1 MCTCFDFVDD
11 YTSRKELWIPHR
23 LIWSQTDGGSSP
35 DFLKR
40 APFHFVG
47 GCLIS
52 SILPPFREDT
62 YIHPPKN
69 DFTNTLYLFYKHKN
83 SSKQTTSRNDS
94 ILTCYLVIENRIN
107 TLRCCFP
114 YFLLV
119 YISIGT
125 PSHPHIPWHTYNSF
139 SRLNWASHFCCTT
152 TAIVKGTQCT

>member
-1 MCTCFDFVDD
+1 MSTFREGTLDPPQLDMVSNRRGVK
-11 YTSRKELWIPHR
+11 SRFFEKGAVPFRRRMFWF
-23 LIWSQTDGGSSP
+23 LIY
-35 DFLKR
+35 
-40 APFHFVG
+40 
-47 GCLIS
+47 IS
-52 SILPPFREDT
+52 HLPPFREDT
-62 YIHPPKN
+62 NTSTPQKN

-83 SSKQTTSRNDS
+83 LSKQTTSRNDS

-107 TLRCCFP
+107 TLCCCFP

-152 TAIVKGTQCT
+152 TAIVKGTQRT